1 MGLLFHHSYLQ
12 KLLMMFIINFLSAHY
27 QNAVKWPW
35 VIMSTTLVQK
45 KKKKNWSEKHILKIM
60 FVLKTVILLP
70 IHEMYKM

>member
-1 MGLLFHHSYLQ
+1 MALSDHVHH
-12 KLLMMFIINFLSAHY
+12 IGA
-27 QNAVKWPW
+27 
-35 VIMSTTLVQK
+35 K